1 MNVFEKLFMINNYHA
16 GLNRVCKISSILNF
30 IQEITIEQVH
40 QVGSIKEKVSRMFK
54 EIEMFVLSVRIE
66 LQRPVYFGE
75 VLTLRVYQCPLISS
89 KLYRKAKLYIGEEYV
104 GSAVVVTVLVNLE
117 SRKLINPRLHTEILE
132 QYIYSG
138 DTEHVRVKEVCRK
151 KVENIKKYHVEYS
164 DIDRNGHMNNVRYAE
179 IISNVIKMEQYEDQ
193 YINKLQIDFI
203 SECYVNDEINLG
215 KINEG
220 NKFYVQGSD
229 SRNRLKFK
237 GEAYLQ
243 YID

>member
-66 LQRPVYFGE
+66 LQRPIYFGE
-75 VLTLRVYQCPLISS
+75 VLTCRSFSETNLTP
-89 KLYRKAKLYIGEEYV
+89 YV